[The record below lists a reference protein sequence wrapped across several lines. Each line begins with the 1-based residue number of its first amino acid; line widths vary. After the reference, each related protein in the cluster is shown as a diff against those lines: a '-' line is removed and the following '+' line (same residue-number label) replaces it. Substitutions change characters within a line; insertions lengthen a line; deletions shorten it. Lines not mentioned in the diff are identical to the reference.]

1 MIKLLISKINKNL
14 YLGQMTTDAAYD
26 ILKCLSILTE
36 KKYGIL
42 NLRVIYEEN
51 NKYYDAFVE

>member
-26 ILKCLSILTE
+26 ILKCLSILTN
-36 KKYGIL
+36 KKYSIL
-42 NLRVIYEEN
+42 NSRVVYKEN
-51 NKYYDAFVE
+51 NKFYDAFVN